1 MFQYRAWLTRVKI
14 VTSAKISS
22 LRFPFAIQTRE
33 TSETA
38 SETLPQF
45 PPIEFLVPKSET
57 NRKGVSNQKASSST
71 RGVLKKKNVA
81 FEASFSCVFGAGPH
95 RIHPKTPSGQ
105 PQKRCTFAFQCIQ
118 HVLIAELHL
127 AFNFQPFVKFPDS
140 RNSAFKAFSEGAAV
154 VTPVPVMVST
164 ILSSPFVIVV
174 VVVTTLSINV
184 CRLVRPCLK
193 GIWVVLVLSDVVFR
207 GWGLDVPR
215 KVAIPFYL

>member
-1 MFQYRAWLTRVKI
+1 
-14 VTSAKISS
+14 

-38 SETLPQF
+38 SETLPQL
-45 PPIEFLVPKSET
+45 PPIVPKSET

-154 VTPVPVMVST
+154 VNARSGHGIYHIVFTLRHRRRRHYPQYQCLPPGASLFEGYLGGAGIVRCCVSRMRVGCSQKGSDSF
-164 ILSSPFVIVV
+164 LLVGK
-174 VVVTTLSINV
+174 TT
-184 CRLVRPCLK
+184 
-193 GIWVVLVLSDVVFR
+193 G
-207 GWGLDVPR
+207 
-215 KVAIPFYL
+215 